1 LKPLLLTAGAF
12 FIGGN
17 RLYSL
22 NKISAMEESSGKMPI
37 REWAEDDR
45 PREKLINKGT
55 AVLSD
60 AELIAILIGSGNQS
74 ESAVD
79 LSKKI
84 LASVDKNLIS
94 LSKLSISDLRKF
106 KGIGEAKAVTI
117 AAALELG
124 KRRRR
129 AEAVE
134 PKKITSSKQAH
145 DILQEY
151 LADANYEQFCV
162 LLLNRANH
170 HIRTITVSDGGISGT
185 VADPKKIFKVAIDN
199 NASSII
205 LGHNHP
211 SGQVIPSDADI
222 ALTRKLCQA
231 GSLLDM
237 PVLDHIIVGEEKYY
251 SFRDEGK
258 IE

>member
-1 LKPLLLTAGAF
+1 
-12 FIGGN
+12 
-17 RLYSL
+17 
-22 NKISAMEESSGKMPI
+22 MEETSGRMPI
-37 REWAEDDR
+37 SQWAEDDR
-45 PREKLINKGT
+45 PREKLINKGNSM
-55 AVLSD
+55 LSD
-60 AELIAILIGSGNQS
+60 AELIAILIGSGNRT

-84 LASVDKNLIS
+84 LASVAGNLIS

-124 KRRRR
+124 KRRRSS
-129 AEAVE
+129 EAIQQ
-134 PKKITSSKQAH
+134 KKITSSKQAH

-151 LADANYEQFCV
+151 LADAYYEQFCI

-170 HIRTITVSDGGISGT
+170 LIRTIIISDGGVSGT
-185 VADPKKIFKVAIDN
+185 VADPKKIFKMALEN

-222 ALTRKLCQA
+222 ALTHKLCH
-231 GSLLDM
+231 GGLLLDM
-237 PVLDHIIVGEEKYY
+237 PVLDHIIVGEENYY
-251 SFRDEGK
+251 SFKDEGK
-258 IE
+258 LD

>member
-1 LKPLLLTAGAF
+1 
-12 FIGGN
+12 
-17 RLYSL
+17 
-22 NKISAMEESSGKMPI
+22 MEETSGKIPI
-37 REWAEDDR
+37 SQWAEDDR
-45 PREKLINKGT
+45 PREKLISKGT
-55 AVLSD
+55 SVLSD
-60 AELIAILIGSGNQS
+60 AELIAILIGSGSQN

-84 LASVDKNLIS
+84 LAFAAGNLIS

-124 KRRRR
+124 KRRRS
-129 AEAVE
+129 AEAVQQ
-134 PKKITSSKQAH
+134 KKITSSKQAH

-151 LADANYEQFCV
+151 LADSNYEQFCI

-170 HIRTITVSDGGISGT
+170 LIRTIIISDGGISGT
-185 VADPKKIFKVAIDN
+185 VADPKKIFKLALEN

-211 SGQVIPSDADI
+211 SGQVNPSEADI
-222 ALTRKLCQA
+222 ALTRKLCHA
-231 GSLLDM
+231 GTLLDL
-237 PVLDHIIVGEEKYY
+237 PVLDHIIVGEENYY
-251 SFRDEGK
+251 SFKDEGK
-258 IE
+258 LD

>member
-1 LKPLLLTAGAF
+1 
-12 FIGGN
+12 
-17 RLYSL
+17 
-22 NKISAMEESSGKMPI
+22 MEETSGKFPI
-37 REWAEDDR
+37 SQWAEDDR
-45 PREKLINKGT
+45 PREKLISKGT
-55 AVLSD
+55 ATLSD
-60 AELIAILIGSGNQS
+60 AELIAILIGSGNQN

-84 LASVDKNLIS
+84 LASVAKNLIL

-124 KRRRR
+124 KRRRS

-151 LADANYEQFCV
+151 LADANYEQFCI

-170 HIRTITVSDGGISGT
+170 LIRAIIVSEGGISGT
-185 VADPKKIFKVAIDN
+185 VADPKKIFKMALEN
-199 NASSII
+199 NAASII

-211 SGQVIPSDADI
+211 SGQVNPSEADI
-222 ALTRKLCQA
+222 ALTRKLCQG

-237 PVLDHIIVGEEKYY
+237 PVLDHIIVGEENYY

-258 IE
+258 ID

>member
-1 LKPLLLTAGAF
+1 
-12 FIGGN
+12 
-17 RLYSL
+17 
-22 NKISAMEESSGKMPI
+22 MEETSGKIPI
-37 REWAEDDR
+37 SQWAEDDR

-55 AVLSD
+55 AMLSD
-60 AELIAILIGSGNQS
+60 AELIAILIGSGNQD

-84 LASVDKNLIS
+84 LASVAKNLIL
-94 LSKLSISDLRKF
+94 LSKLSITDLRKF

-134 PKKITSSKQAH
+134 PRKITSSKQAH

-151 LADANYEQFCV
+151 LADVNYEQFCI

-170 HIRTITVSDGGISGT
+170 LIRAIIVSDGGVTGT
-185 VADPKKIFKVAIDN
+185 VADPKKIFKMALDN
-199 NASSII
+199 NAASII

-211 SGQVIPSDADI
+211 SGQVNPSEADI
-222 ALTRKLCQA
+222 SLTRKLCQG

-258 IE
+258 ID

>member
-1 LKPLLLTAGAF
+1 
-12 FIGGN
+12 
-17 RLYSL
+17 
-22 NKISAMEESSGKMPI
+22 MEEPSGKIPI
-37 REWAEDDR
+37 SQWAEDDR

-55 AVLSD
+55 TILSD
-60 AELIAILIGSGNQS
+60 AELIAILIGSGNHT

-84 LASVDKNLIS
+84 LASVAENLIL

-124 KRRRR
+124 KRRRS
-129 AEAVE
+129 AEAIQQ
-134 PKKITSSKQAH
+134 KKITSSKQAH

-151 LADANYEQFCV
+151 LADANYEQFCI

-170 HIRTITVSDGGISGT
+170 LIRTITISDGGVSGT
-185 VADPKKIFKVAIDN
+185 VADPKKIFKMALDN

-211 SGQVIPSDADI
+211 SGQVNPSEADI
-222 ALTRKLCQA
+222 ALTRKLCQ
-231 GSLLDM
+231 GGLLLDM
-237 PVLDHIIVGEEKYY
+237 PVLDHIIVGEENYY
-251 SFRDEGK
+251 SFKDEGK
-258 IE
+258 LD